1 MNKFFIL
8 ILLFNLFSCE
18 KEVMKS
24 EATRSPSYSTPIV
37 QPETKAKLADNIAP
51 NSQNSKT
58 NAVIISPSNYTIFWQ
73 IEKNRKIVLKNL
85 DKSFE
90 DGLNPADY
98 NTAKLREYE
107 NKISALNEHQLEK
120 YNASLTNSFRLYI
133 THLTNGRLNPRKL
146 YRNWDLK
153 ENKIIINETVV
164 RLLKSDSLA
173 EKIKLLKPQHL
184 VYKRLKKALAII
196 NNFPNDKLKS
206 IKIKNIIVANDT
218 NSSLIDIKKR
228 LIYWKD
234 MPSKDSLS
242 AIYDIE
248 TVEAVKKFQTRHGL
262 VVDGVIGKITVTSLN
277 FSKKQRREQIIA
289 NLERWK
295 WFPRQMGTEYLIIN
309 IPDYR
314 LSLVKNQDTLRTHK
328 VIVGRAKRKTPV
340 LSSKLAQAVFNPTW
354 TVPPT
359 ILRED
364 VIPAILKD
372 RNYLAQTNIKLYDL
386 NGNFVPA
393 SQWRLWNAYNYRY
406 VQSPGTFNSLGMV
419 KLTFPNRFSIYL
431 HDTNHREFFT
441 KAERSLS
448 SGCVRVENP
457 LELTEH
463 LLDDANNWNL
473 EKITETLQSEK
484 TKYIN
489 IKKEVNVHILYWT
502 AWSEKNTLIFR
513 DDIYNLDADLYDK
526 LGK

>member
-8 ILLFNLFSCE
+8 VLLFNIFSCE
-18 KEVMKS
+18 KEVMKRK
-24 EATRSPSYSTPIV
+24 TTPSPSHSTPIV
-37 QPETKAKLADNIAP
+37 QPERKAKSVDNISP
-51 NSQNSKT
+51 NAQNSKT
-58 NAVIISPSNYTIFWQ
+58 TIDIPKSSNYTLSWQ
-73 IEKNRKIVLKNL
+73 IEKNRKTVLKNFEN
-85 DKSFE
+85 SYE

-98 NTAKLREYE
+98 NTAQLLKYEKKLA
-107 NKISALNEHQLEK
+107 SLNERQLEK
-120 YNASLTNSFRLYI
+120 YETLLTTSFQKYI
-133 THLTNGRLNPRKL
+133 SHLTNGRLNPIKL

-153 ENKIIINETVV
+153 VNKIDTNKTLSK
-164 RLLKSDSLA
+164 LLKSDSLA
-173 EKIKLLKPQHL
+173 EKIELLKPQNL

-196 NNFPNDKLKS
+196 NDLPNNKLNP
-206 IKIKNIIVANDT
+206 IKIKNIIVQNDT

-234 MPSKDSLS
+234 LPRKDSIS
-242 AIYDIE
+242 AIYDSE
-248 TVEAVKKFQTRHGL
+248 TVEAIKKFQTRHGL
-262 VVDGVIGKITVTSLN
+262 AADGIIGKITVGSLN

-295 WFPRQMGTEYLIIN
+295 WFPRQMGKEYLIIN

-314 LSLVKNQDTLRTHK
+314 LSLVKNQDTLRMHK

-340 LSSKLAQAVFNPTW
+340 LSSKLAQAIFNPTW

-364 VIPAILKD
+364 VIPAILKN
-372 RNYLAQTNIKLYDL
+372 RNYLAQTNIKLYDA
-386 NGNFVPA
+386 NGNIVPA
-393 SQWRLWNAYNYRY
+393 SSWRLSNAKSYRY

-441 KAERSLS
+441 KSERSLS
-448 SGCVRVENP
+448 SGCVRVDNP
-457 LELTEH
+457 LELTEY
-463 LLDDANNWNL
+463 LLDDTTNWNL
-473 EKITETLQSEK
+473 EKITETLQGEK
-484 TKYIN
+484 TKHIN
-489 IKKEVNVHILYWT
+489 IKKEVFIHILYWT